1 MRTVLLLM
9 LLFVPEASAHRPST
23 AEAVTTIDDP
33 TVSWVVNGELHN
45 GDEVFRV
52 KLDFPRPF
60 ALPFEL
66 MTEHRAGAADFRPA
80 VAIVGPGL
88 PSASAEVAARLP
100 RTVPAGWGVYVDFNE
115 ATDREVYFEQVMR
128 RTMYT
133 TGSFAIALR
142 EGPNEVWIWNP
153 DGTPG
158 DWQLGLGVEE
168 DFTGGAFSDI
178 FSHWGQYAY

>member
-1 MRTVLLLM
+1 MRAALLILLVLL
-9 LLFVPEASAHRPST
+9 PDASAHRPAS
-23 AEAVTTIDDP
+23 AALVTTIDDP
-33 TVSWVVNGELHN
+33 TVSWVVNGRLDD
-45 GDEVFRV
+45 GDEVYTV

-60 ALPFEL
+60 ALPMEL
-66 MTEHRAGAADFRPA
+66 MTEHHAGAADFRPA
-80 VAIVGPGL
+80 FAIVGPGL
-88 PSASAEVAARLP
+88 PAATGDVADQLP
-100 RTVPAGWGVYVDFNE
+100 RAVPDGWGVYVDFND
-115 ATDREVYFEQVMR
+115 APDREVYFEQVMR

-142 EGPNEVWIWNP
+142 EGPHEIWIWNP
-153 DGTPG
+153 VGEPG

>member
-33 TVSWVVNGELHN
+33 TVSWVVNGELHD

-66 MTEHRAGAADFRPA
+66 MTERRAGAADFRPA

-88 PSASAEVAARLP
+88 PSASAEVAAIII
-100 RTVPAGWGVYVDFNE
+100 T
-115 ATDREVYFEQVMR
+115 
-128 RTMYT
+128 
-133 TGSFAIALR
+133 
-142 EGPNEVWIWNP
+142 
-153 DGTPG
+153 
-158 DWQLGLGVEE
+158 
-168 DFTGGAFSDI
+168 
-178 FSHWGQYAY
+178 